1 MIGRL
6 MAWQR
11 ATMRLQGDSRV
22 WRQDGRRVSGK
33 MVARRHAGICTAPDD
48 GKQNSMPMRGV
59 ISFTD
64 LCVAA
69 PLLPAPSRRPNV
81 AMKSMTF
88 LLYPRGN
95 AQRWQTKR
103 QCHHHMLM
111 HAPYDSY
118 ASIASATSVQV
129 RADVCDVLCAAFDS
143 KS

>member
-1 MIGRL
+1 
-6 MAWQR
+6 
-11 ATMRLQGDSRV
+11 MRWQGDSMA
-22 WRQDGRRVSGK
+22 WRQRGRRVSGK
-33 MVARRHAGICTAPDD
+33 LVARRHAGICTAPAD

-69 PLLPAPSRRPNV
+69 PSLPAPSPRPNV

-118 ASIASATSVQV
+118 ASVASATSVQV
-129 RADVCDVLCAAFDS
+129 RADVRRLMCCI
-143 KS
+143 